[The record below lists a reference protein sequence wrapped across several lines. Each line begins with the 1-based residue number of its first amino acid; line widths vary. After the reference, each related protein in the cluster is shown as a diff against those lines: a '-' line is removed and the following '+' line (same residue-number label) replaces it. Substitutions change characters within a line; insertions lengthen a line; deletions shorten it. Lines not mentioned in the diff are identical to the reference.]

1 MKRLYLLRHAKS
13 SWNQLGQED
22 HERPLNER
30 GRKNALEMGRY
41 MRDNNFAPDLIHSSS
56 SERTRETC
64 FILLSGLGLEISCKF
79 TEELYLATV
88 ATILTQIQGAP
99 DQSEALMLITHAP
112 GIADAAVMLGQTGND
127 EARKLVKQ
135 KYPTGALGIFD
146 CEVNSWKDINPQS
159 CRLIDFI
166 RPKYLPGNSE

>member
-30 GRKNALEMGRY
+30 GRRNAVEMGQF
-41 MRDNNFAPDLIHSSS
+41 MRAGELFPNLILCSS

-64 FILLSGLGLEISCKF
+64 SILLSGLELDINCQF
-79 TEELYLATV
+79 TDELYLATAATMLTLIHETSDQIDSLMVISHAPGV
-88 ATILTQIQGAP
+88 ADA
-99 DQSEALMLITHAP
+99 ALML
-112 GIADAAVMLGQTGND
+112 GQNGNGAARNLL
-127 EARKLVKQ
+127 EQ
-135 KYPTGALGIFD
+135 KYQTGALTIFD
-146 CEVNSWKDINPQS
+146 SDADRWIDVGPES

-166 RPKYLPGNSE
+166 RPRYLPGGAA